1 MLKNYSNKSKR
12 HQTEEVKP
20 ARSIELKQAAQR
32 QRHRERERERERFM
46 LQMSL
51 HLMYRLESY
60 EI

>member
-32 QRHRERERERERFM
+32 QRHRERERERER
-46 LQMSL
+46 
-51 HLMYRLESY
+51 
-60 EI
+60 EIHVADVPSPHVSSRVI

>member
-32 QRHRERERERERFM
+32 HREREREIHVADIP
-46 LQMSL
+46 SP
-51 HLMYRLESY
+51 HVSS
-60 EI
+60 